1 VVFAIPAFTQTMSND
16 SGKRMFNTIFPK
28 NFYKKWVFYK
38 KLMFILGYFR
48 KYSIRSV
55 KMVTR
60 IYRKY

>member
-1 VVFAIPAFTQTMSND
+1 MLGEKVFFA
-16 SGKRMFNTIFPK
+16 TINWVLTLSLRTYGMTVKIFIK
-28 NFYKKWVFYK
+28 NRSLGK

-60 IYRKY
+60 I